1 MSNPRRILISGS
13 TGFIGRAVVARRRQL
28 GDVVVRLTR
37 KAGLADSVH
46 WNPDSGTL
54 DPHSVSGFDTVLHLA
69 GEPVVGL
76 WTARKKQ
83 SILESR
89 VKGTAELVKAMAAAP
104 RPPRRFLCAS
114 GINFYGNR
122 GDVPLSEDA
131 GKGTGFLADVCE
143 AWERESQPIASV
155 SNLANLRIGV
165 VLDAKGGTLA
175 KMLPMFRL
183 GLGAI
188 VGRGDAYVSWITL
201 AGLVRV
207 IDHLIDTS
215 ELSGAVNVVAP
226 EASTSEQLAMEV
238 ASALQRRVHLR
249 LPGWPFR
256 LILGQ
261 LADETILGSVRAV
274 PAKLLKDGFHFED
287 VPLRHALEQCLRSVD
302 HGHWRDLEQ

>member
-28 GDVVVRLTR
+28 GDVVVPLVRR
-37 KAGLADSVH
+37 EGLADSVH
-46 WNPDSGTL
+46 WNPGSGTL
-54 DPHSVSGFDTVLHLA
+54 DPHSVSGFDTVVHLA

-83 SILESR
+83 RILESR
-89 VKGTAELVKAMAAAP
+89 VKGTAELVKAVAAAP

-122 GDVPLSEDA
+122 GDVLTEDA
-131 GKGTGFLADVCE
+131 RKGTGFLADVCE
-143 AWERESQPIASV
+143 AWERASQPIANV

-165 VLDAKGGTLA
+165 VLDATGGTLA
-175 KMLPMFRL
+175 KMLPMFRM
-183 GLGAI
+183 GLGSI
-188 VGRGDAYVSWITL
+188 VGRGDGYISWITL
-201 AGLVRV
+201 ADLVRV

-226 EASTSEQLAMEV
+226 EASTSEQLAREV

-249 LPGWPFR
+249 LSGWPFR
-256 LILGQ
+256 LVLGQ

-274 PAKLLKDGFHFED
+274 PAKLLEDGFRFKD
-287 VPLRHALEQCLRSVD
+287 VPLRHALEQCLRPVD
-302 HGHWRDLEQ
+302 HGHGSDLEQ